1 MKARISILTL
11 AVDDLER
18 SLHFYQALGWITPG
32 IVGTE
37 YDHGA
42 VAFFDLE
49 NNLKLALYP
58 RANLAIDST
67 LPMTPPSATGF
78 SIGQLVKDRDAV
90 NETLDQAAKAG
101 GIIVKPAQETFY
113 GGYAGYF
120 QDPDGNLWEIAW
132 NPEFDLPE

>member
-18 SLHFYQALGWITPG
+18 SLHFTRHLDGLRLALSELNMIT
-32 IVGTE
+32 E
-37 YDHGA
+37 RLL
-42 VAFFDLE
+42 FDLE

-101 GIIVKPAQETFY
+101 GIIVKPAQETFMVATRAIFKIPTVIY
-113 GGYAGYF
+113 GR
-120 QDPDGNLWEIAW
+120 
-132 NPEFDLPE
+132 